1 VVREEKQQQSVAVL
15 KELHP
20 VVLVRKRVE
29 CQRRRAEVKVT
40 VRVQP
45 LLRLERRE
53 QVEKLE
59 ERRAAVL
66 RFRES
71 KRRMWA
77 KEKRGETKDL
87 LLQ

>member
-1 VVREEKQQQSVAVL
+1 LVREQQQQSVAVL

-20 VVLVRKRVE
+20 VVLVRLRVE

-71 KRRMWA
+71 KRRMRA

>member
-1 VVREEKQQQSVAVL
+1 LVREEKQQQSVAVL

-71 KRRMWA
+71 KRRMRA
-77 KEKRGETKDL
+77 TEKRGETKDL